1 MEMRRTRA
9 GQLKD
14 VVNAMEER
22 QMLVITFEAEE
33 EEDDEGTR
41 TGCCSD
47 TADKGADTL

>member
-1 MEMRRTRA
+1 MEMRRIRA

-14 VVNAMEER
+14 VVNALEER
-22 QMLVITFEAEE
+22 QMLVITFE